1 MSDISK
7 GLVPLLPRLRR
18 FAWSL
23 TRDWPGADDLL
34 KTSCTRA
41 LSRADQW
48 QKGTQLDAWMYRLM
62 RNIWIDETR
71 KRTVRV
77 GQGVENTAHSDTLLT
92 SGDSETTAYAN
103 QVLTQIA
110 LLPEG
115 FSSVLLLVA
124 IEGHSYAETAEILD
138 IPIGTVM
145 SRLSSARQKLKAALA
160 DQKGARK

>member
-23 TRDWPGADDLL
+23 TRDWPDADDLL
-34 KTSCTRA
+34 QTSCTRA

-48 QKGTQLDAWMYRLM
+48 QKGTRLDAWMYRLM
-62 RNIWIDETR
+62 RNIWVDETR

-103 QVLTQIA
+103 QVLAKIA

-115 FSSVLLLVA
+115 FSSV
-124 IEGHSYAETAEILD
+124 
-138 IPIGTVM
+138 
-145 SRLSSARQKLKAALA
+145 
-160 DQKGARK
+160 

>member
-1 MSDISK
+1 
-7 GLVPLLPRLRR
+7 
-18 FAWSL
+18 
-23 TRDWPGADDLL
+23 
-34 KTSCTRA
+34 
-41 LSRADQW
+41 
-48 QKGTQLDAWMYRLM
+48 M

-77 GQGVENTAHSDTLLT
+77 GQGVENGAHSDTLLT

-103 QVLTQIA
+103 QVLAKIA

-124 IEGHSYAETAEILD
+124 VEGHSYAETAEILD

>member
-23 TRDWPGADDLL
+23 TRDLPDADDLL
-34 KTSCTRA
+34 QTSCTRA

-48 QKGTQLDAWMYRLM
+48 QKGTRLDAWMYRLM

-77 GQGVENTAHSDTLLT
+77 GQGVENAADSDTLLT
-92 SGDSETTAYAN
+92 IGDSETIAYAT
-103 QVLTQIA
+103 QVLAQIA

-115 FSSVLLLVA
+115 FSSVLLLIAV
-124 IEGHSYAETAEILD
+124 EGHSYAETAEILD

-145 SRLSSARQKLKAALA
+145 SRLSSARQKLKVALA
-160 DQKGARK
+160 DTKGALQ

>member
-34 KTSCTRA
+34 KTSCTRV

-48 QKGTQLDAWMYRLM
+48 QKGTRLDAWMYRLM

-71 KRTVRV
+71 KRTVRI
-77 GQGVENTAHSDTLLT
+77 GQGVEDAADSDTLLT
-92 SGDSETTAYAN
+92 SGDSETTAYTN
-103 QVLTQIA
+103 QVLAQIA

-124 IEGHSYAETAEILD
+124 VEGHSYAETAEILD